1 MKIII
6 YGTMYGSSKKYA
18 EILSSKFNIEMK
30 NYNEIKDIN
39 IYDEIIYIGSLYA
52 GGVLGMKKTLN
63 KVKDLTNKKI
73 IIATCGV
80 ADPLDLE
87 NIEAIR
93 KNIKKQL
100 KEEIFNVAKIYH
112 IRGAIDYTKLSGK
125 HKFMMK
131 LLYKKCIKIPVEER
145 TPDMRGL
152 IETYDQQVDFIS
164 ENYLKELEKEI

>member
-6 YGTMYGSSKKYA
+6 YGTIYGSSKRYA
-18 EILSSKFNIEMK
+18 EILSKKYNIEMK
-30 NYNEIKDIN
+30 SFNEIKDIN

-63 KVKDLTNKKI
+63 KIKDLTNKKI

-80 ADPLDLE
+80 ADPLDLK

-93 KNIKKQL
+93 NNMKKQL
-100 KEEIFNVAKIYH
+100 KGEIFNISSIYH

-131 LLYKKCIKIPVEER
+131 LLYKKCIKIPEEER
-145 TPDMRGL
+145 TTDMRGL
-152 IETYDQQVDFIS
+152 IETYDKQVDFIS
-164 ENYLKELEKEI
+164 EDYLVELEKEV